1 MTAADPD
8 PMSPLTAPS
17 MGAREPRWPF
27 ALDHAP
33 ALPAA
38 PRRGRLALAHGVVNT
53 PAFMPVGTQGTV
65 KAMAPRELEE
75 IGAEI
80 ILANTYHLLLRPGP
94 DRVRELGGL
103 HRFMGWS
110 RPILTDSGGYQV
122 LSLAERVSIADE
134 GVRFRSHLDGS
145 LVDLSPERALDVQLA
160 LGSDV
165 MMLLDV
171 CPTLPSPPA
180 VLESAVARTHAW
192 ALRSQTHLARAVE
205 AMGDGASAPVP
216 PGLAFAI
223 VQGGVDHALRQRA
236 AAALVELDFPGYA
249 LGGLMVGERKEDTF
263 ATVAAV
269 NEVLPVDRPR
279 YLMGVGAPDDLV
291 RAVALGVDLFDCV
304 LPTRNARNGT
314 VFTRRGKIVVKNAEW
329 KADERP
335 LDPDCRCYT
344 CRNFSRAYLRHLF
357 HAGEILGPR
366 LATLHSLAFYLD
378 LMAEIRASIP
388 AGGFERLSRDFL
400 ATYEAG
406 EAERRDRERS
416 R

>member
-1 MTAADPD
+1 MTPHVTPTMTPTVPRLPFMLDGAPE
-8 PMSPLTAPS
+8 SPT
-17 MGAREPRWPF
+17 
-27 ALDHAP
+27 
-33 ALPAA
+33 A
-38 PRRGRLALAHGVVNT
+38 PRRGQLTLAHGVVNT

-94 DRVRELGGL
+94 ERVRELGGL
-103 HRFMGWS
+103 HRFMGWP

-122 LSLAERVSIADE
+122 LSLGERVAIADE

-145 LVDLSPERALDVQLA
+145 LVALSPERALDVQLA

-171 CPTLPSPPA
+171 CPTHPSPPA
-180 VLESAVARTHAW
+180 VLESAVSRTQAW
-192 ALRSQTHLARAVE
+192 AVRSQEHLARVTEVA
-205 AMGDGASAPVP
+205 GDGGSPIAP

-223 VQGGVDHALRQRA
+223 VQGGVDRELRQRA
-236 AAALVELDFPGYA
+236 AAALIELDFPGYA
-249 LGGLMVGERKEDTF
+249 LGGLMVGEPKADTF

-269 NEVLPVDRPR
+269 NEVLPTGRPR

-314 VFTRRGKIVVKNAEW
+314 VFTRHGKIVVKNAEW

-335 LDPDCRCYT
+335 LDPDCPCYT

-366 LATLHSLAFYLD
+366 LATLHSLAFYLS

-388 AGGFERLSRDFL
+388 AGGFERLGRDFL
-400 ATYEAG
+400 ADYETG
-406 EAERRDRERS
+406 EAERRDRER
-416 R
+416 RR

>member
-1 MTAADPD
+1 MRPIV
-8 PMSPLTAPS
+8 PGS
-17 MGAREPRWPF
+17 PF
-27 ALDHAP
+27 ALAEAP
-33 ALPAA
+33 TSPVA
-38 PRRGRLALAHGVVNT
+38 PRRGQLTLRHGTVNT

-65 KAMAPRELEE
+65 KAMTPRELEE

-94 DRVRELGGL
+94 ERVRELGGL
-103 HRFMGWS
+103 HRFMSWS

-122 LSLAERVSIADE
+122 LSLAERVAIADE

-145 LVDLSPERALDVQLA
+145 IVDLSPERALDVQLA

-192 ALRSQTHLARAVE
+192 AVRSQSHLARAAE
-205 AMGDGASAPVP
+205 TAGGGAGGAPH
-216 PGLAFAI
+216 GLAFAI
-223 VQGGVDHALRQRA
+223 VQGGVDRALRQRA

-249 LGGLMVGERKEDTF
+249 MGGLMVGERKEDTF

-269 NEVLPVDRPR
+269 NEVLPEGRPR

-291 RAVALGVDLFDCV
+291 RAVAVGVDLFDCV

-314 VFTRRGKIVVKNAEW
+314 VFTRRGKIVIKNAEW

-366 LATLHSLAFYLD
+366 LATWHSLAFYLD

-388 AGGFERLSRDFL
+388 AGGFERLRQDFL
-400 ATYEAG
+400 AGYEAG
-406 EAERRDRERS
+406 EAERRDRER
-416 R
+416 RR